1 MGLRDELDRLHD
13 TDIYSLM
20 LFVLYKMKNINE
32 YSALSELVYVL
43 DKDSLLKLCEYFGGL
58 TITIPTI
65 DELEIL
71 IHTLTLYQFINFDNI
86 EYEEAIKLINCKS
99 DNLRDIKKYYI
110 KLCEV
115 LDKYKFERRCN

>member
-1 MGLRDELDRLHD
+1 MGLKDELDKLHD

-65 DELEIL
+65 DDLEIL

-86 EYEEAIKLINCKS
+86 EYEEAIKLIKCKS
-99 DNLRDIKKYYI
+99 DNLRDIKKCYI

-115 LDKYKFERRCN
+115 LDKYKFKRRCN